1 MTFFGLIIDESSIG
15 GVFNLLTFF
24 GLLGVVLGEI

>member
-1 MTFFGLIIDESSIG
+1 MTFFGLIMGLSSIG

-24 GLLGVVLGEI
+24 SLLGEDLGVI

>member
-1 MTFFGLIIDESSIG
+1 MTFFGLIMGEPSIQ

-24 GLLGVVLGEI
+24 RLLGEVLGVI